1 MLRPTNGKFL
11 YHTII
16 VAQFRHL
23 QIIYLVLLVVNFM
36 GFGLIFL
43 FYV

>member
-11 YHTII
+11 YHII